1 MTLIRTGQP
10 VVEIQT
16 EAVALRVLVIDD
28 ERAVREG
35 LRRLI
40 TGGLSHPTSV
50 RVAATPAEALHEAQ
64 TMKPHLAV
72 LDLDLAGEDGL
83 ALIPSLARSCRVLV
97 LTSHGD
103 ATICAQALALGAG
116 AFVEKH
122 EPASR
127 LLAQLDALALA
138 AGLATPSH

>member
-1 MTLIRTGQP
+1 MAAPPTHRPAAGP
-10 VVEIQT
+10 
-16 EAVALRVLVIDD
+16 EARDAVLRVLVVDD

-40 TGGLSHPTSV
+40 SGSV
-50 RVAATPAEALHEAQ
+50 PQTPDVRIAATPAEALREAEAL
-64 TMKPHLAV
+64 KPHVVV

-83 ALIPSLARSCRVLV
+83 ALLARFAPAAQVLV

-103 ATICAQALALGAG
+103 SAVRARALALGAG

-122 EPASR
+122 EPASA
-127 LLAQLDALALA
+127 LLAQLNALVAR
-138 AGLATPSH
+138 H